1 MGVDVVL
8 MRVTR
13 KGTSSKGRRL
23 SQFAVVGDA
32 RDRAAT
38 IFRNSGKPMLARVDP
53 YGDLILSSAE
63 MEQFIAEAASLIAG
77 ANEADAAHLG
87 QILELARRCR
97 DDSGTELHF
106 QGD

>member
-8 MRVTR
+8 MRVTSQ
-13 KGTSSKGRRL
+13 GTSPKRRRR
-23 SQFAVVGDA
+23 SQLAVIGDERDVTA
-32 RDRAAT
+32 RK
-38 IFRNSGKPMLARVDP
+38 FRDSGKPMLSRVDP

-63 MEQFIAEAASLIAG
+63 MEQFIAEAAPLVIG

-87 QILELARRCR
+87 RILELARRCR